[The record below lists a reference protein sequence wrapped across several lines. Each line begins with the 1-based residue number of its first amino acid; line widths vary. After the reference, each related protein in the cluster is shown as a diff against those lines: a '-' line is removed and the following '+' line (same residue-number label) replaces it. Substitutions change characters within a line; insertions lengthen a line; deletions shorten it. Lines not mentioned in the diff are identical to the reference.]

1 MSRKPKI
8 AVADPLDFNHEADAD
23 FIRDTHDLPGGDVL
37 LTTADLAKRERKT
50 PDAIR
55 KERARGTGPPFIV
68 LGRRCIRYRLID
80 VVNYEAN
87 RVAYSLAEARVTGL
101 L

>member
-1 MSRKPKI
+1 MPRRPKI
-8 AVADPLDFNHEADAD
+8 VVADPLSFDHEADAD
-23 FIRDTHDLPGGDVL
+23 FIRDTHGLPGGGVL
-37 LTTADLAKRERKT
+37 LTTAELAKRERKT

-80 VVNYEAN
+80 VVNHEAN
-87 RVAYSLAEARVTGL
+87 RVAYSLAEARAIGL